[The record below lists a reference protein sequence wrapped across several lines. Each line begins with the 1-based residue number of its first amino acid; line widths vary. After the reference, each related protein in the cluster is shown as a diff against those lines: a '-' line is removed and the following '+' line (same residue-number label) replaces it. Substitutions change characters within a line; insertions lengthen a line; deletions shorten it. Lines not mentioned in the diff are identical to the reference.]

1 VAWYGDNSGGMTHPV
16 GQKQANELGLYDM
29 SGNAWEWCWDWFD
42 AEAYGYSA
50 TEDPKGP
57 DKGTDRVRRSG
68 AWAESSDTLRVTY
81 RSADTPS
88 MPFGGIRLVRT
99 AID

>member
-1 VAWYGDNSGGMTHPV
+1 VAWYADNSGGTTHPV
-16 GQKQANELGLYDM
+16 GLKQPNELDLFDM

-42 AEAYGYSA
+42 FEAYGDSA
-50 TEDPKGP
+50 AEDPVGP
-57 DKGTDRVRRSG
+57 DRGTDRVRRSG
-68 AWAESSDTLRVTY
+68 SWAESDDTLRVTY

-99 AID
+99 AAD